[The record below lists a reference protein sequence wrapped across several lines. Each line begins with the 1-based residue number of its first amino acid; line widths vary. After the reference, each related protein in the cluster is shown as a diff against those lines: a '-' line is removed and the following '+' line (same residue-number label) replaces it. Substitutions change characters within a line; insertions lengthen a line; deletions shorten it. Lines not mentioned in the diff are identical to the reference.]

1 MFSWLITISLHR
13 RRKKNMK
20 KVGLQNRFFIAFL
33 EFLGDL
39 IFSRKFFEI
48 YSPPVTMHTTQ
59 CHAFEPTVTAREPHQ
74 RNVCEYLH
82 SRDIVHRDSTPANN
96 DFRMSPGSLKKIKK
110 NTFFN
115 AVLRFPATSK
125 KKKNS
130 CFFLK
135 FDHNK
140 PAAIR

>member
-1 MFSWLITISLHR
+1 
-13 RRKKNMK
+13 MK

-59 CHAFEPTVTAREPHQ
+59 CHAFEPAVTAREPHQ

-82 SRDIVHRDSTPANN
+82 IRDIVHRDSKTSNN
-96 DFRMSPGSLKKIKK
+96 DFRMPPGSLKK
-110 NTFFN
+110 NTFFI

-125 KKKNS
+125 N
-130 CFFLK
+130 FFV
-135 FDHNK
+135 
-140 PAAIR
+140 

>member
-1 MFSWLITISLHR
+1 MVLVSLAHHSTPAA
-13 RRKKNMK
+13 KKKEDKKQMK

-59 CHAFEPTVTAREPHQ
+59 CHAFEPAVTAREPHQ

-82 SRDIVHRDSTPANN
+82 IRDIVHRDSTPEI
-96 DFRMSPGSLKKIKK
+96 M
-110 NTFFN
+110 TFECHQ
-115 AVLRFPATSK
+115 AL
-125 KKKNS
+125 
-130 CFFLK
+130 
-135 FDHNK
+135 
-140 PAAIR
+140 